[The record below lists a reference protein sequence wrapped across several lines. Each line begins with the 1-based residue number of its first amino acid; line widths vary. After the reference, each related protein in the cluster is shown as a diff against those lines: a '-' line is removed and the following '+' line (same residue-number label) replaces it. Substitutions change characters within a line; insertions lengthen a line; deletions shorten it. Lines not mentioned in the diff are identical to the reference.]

1 MGKIE
6 KALMKKQRS
15 ELERTNRAVYICYL
29 VEVTVIFLAYFLEVV
44 KGNRSLT
51 YFIAVAATII
61 IPAVIM
67 FVALK
72 RDAEWKYFHFVYIA
86 GFGILYA
93 YVLFTTTNQLTFTY
107 IMPIML
113 VLTMYNSIKL
123 SLAFSILAT
132 VLNVGEVAY
141 RGISKGLT
149 AADITTAEIQILI
162 IVFVG
167 AYAIIANRMAN
178 VTNREKMEIVNGE
191 KERTAKL
198 LNRTINLSGSITKGV
213 FEVKE
218 HMEELGDSVSKTVS
232 AMEEVSAGSV
242 ETAES
247 IQTQLVKTE
256 EIQKHIEN
264 VEKAATSIVE
274 NVNSTRNAIGKG
286 NTNIG
291 SMLAQVKASEQSGNQ
306 VAKELSN
313 LNEYT
318 QQMHSIVEMINNVAE
333 QTSLLSLNASIEA
346 ARAGEA
352 GKGFAVVASEISSLA
367 GQTQEA
373 TENIESLIE
382 NIAERLEQVVQAING
397 LVAANQKQAQSAED
411 TADSFNQ
418 IEDKASTIAYSSD
431 ELNEIVKLLAK
442 ANGEIVESVQ
452 NISAITEQVSAHASE
467 TFESSRKNE
476 GVVEQVGSIVEM
488 LSKKA
493 EELTKEQ

>member
-1 MGKIE
+1 MGKNE
-6 KALMKKQRS
+6 KVLMGKKRS
-15 ELERTNRAVYICYL
+15 ELERTNRAVYICY
-29 VEVTVIFLAYFLEVV
+29 VIEVTVIFLAYFLEVV
-44 KGNRSLT
+44 KGNRSLP
-51 YFIAVAATII
+51 YFIAVAASII

-67 FVALK
+67 AAALK
-72 RDAEWKYFHFVYIA
+72 KDAEWKYFRFVYIV

-107 IMPIML
+107 VMPIML

-123 SLAFSILAT
+123 SLVFSILAV

-141 RGISKGLT
+141 RGITNGLT

-162 IVFVG
+162 IVFIG
-167 AYAIIANRMAN
+167 AYSIVANRMAN
-178 VTNREKMEIVNGE
+178 VTNGEKMEIVNEE
-191 KERTAKL
+191 KERTARLLSHTMKL
-198 LNRTINLSGSITKGV
+198 SSSITKGV
-213 FEVKE
+213 FEVKG

-247 IQTQLVKTE
+247 VQTQLLKTE
-256 EIQKHIEN
+256 EIQRHIEN
-264 VEKAATSIVE
+264 VEKAAASIVE
-274 NVNSTRNAIGKG
+274 NVNSTRNAIGNG
-286 NTNIG
+286 NANI
-291 SMLAQVKASEQSGNQ
+291 SLMLEQVKASEQSGNQ
-306 VAKELSN
+306 VAEELSN

-352 GKGFAVVASEISSLA
+352 GRGFAVVASEISSLA

-373 TENIESLIE
+373 TENIESLIQ
-382 NIAERLEQVVQAING
+382 NIAERLEHVVQAING
-397 LVAANQKQAQSAED
+397 LVAANQKQAQNAED
-411 TADSFNQ
+411 TAGSFNQ

-431 ELNEIVKLLAK
+431 ELNEIVKMLAK

-476 GVVEQVGSIVEM
+476 VVVEKVSVIVEI
-488 LSKKA
+488 LSDKA
-493 EELTKEQ
+493 EELAKEQ

>member
-6 KALMKKQRS
+6 KALMKKRRS
-15 ELERTNRAVYICYL
+15 ELERTNRTVYICYL

-44 KGNRSLT
+44 KGNRSLG

-61 IPAVIM
+61 VPTVIM

-72 RDAEWKYFHFVYIA
+72 QNAEWKYFHIVYTV
-86 GFGILYA
+86 GFGVLYA
-93 YVLFTTTNQLTFTY
+93 YVLFTTNNQLTFTY
-107 IMPIML
+107 AMPIML
-113 VLTMYNSIKL
+113 ALTMYNSIKL
-123 SLAFSILAT
+123 SLAVSIIAT
-132 VLNVGEVAY
+132 ALNVGEVAY
-141 RGISKGLT
+141 RGVTKGLT
-149 AADITTAEIQILI
+149 AADITTAEIQVLI
-162 IVFVG
+162 IVFIG
-167 AYAIIANRMAN
+167 AYSIIANRMAN
-178 VTNREKMEIVNGE
+178 VTSQEKMDIVNGE
-191 KERTAKL
+191 KDRTAKL
-198 LNRTINLSGSITKGV
+198 LNRTMNLSGSITKGV
-213 FEVKE
+213 FEVKG

-256 EIQKHIEN
+256 EIQRYIEN
-264 VEKAATSIVE
+264 VENAAASIVE
-274 NVNSTRNAIGKG
+274 NVNSTRNAIEHG

-291 SMLAQVKASEQSGNQ
+291 SLLEQVRASEQSGNQ
-306 VAKELSN
+306 VAEELSN

-318 QQMHSIVEMINNVAE
+318 KQMHSIVEMINNVAE

-352 GKGFAVVASEISSLA
+352 GRGFAVVASEISSLA

-382 NIAERLEQVVQAING
+382 NIAERLEHVVQAING
-397 LVAANQKQAQSAED
+397 LVAATQKQAHNAED
-411 TADSFNQ
+411 TAGSFNL

-431 ELNEIVKLLAK
+431 ELSGIVKMLAK

-452 NISAITEQVSAHASE
+452 NISAITEEVSAHASE
-467 TFESSRKNE
+467 TFESSQNNI
-476 GVVEQVGSIVEM
+476 GVVKKVTGVVEM
-488 LSKKA
+488 LSRKA
-493 EELTKEQ
+493 EELTREQ

>member
-1 MGKIE
+1 MGKNE
-6 KALMKKQRS
+6 KILMEKKRS
-15 ELERTNRAVYICYL
+15 ESERINRAVYICYL
-29 VEVTVIFLAYFLEVV
+29 IEVTVIFLAYFLEVV
-44 KGNRSLT
+44 KGNRSLP
-51 YFIAVAATII
+51 YFIAVAASII

-67 FVALK
+67 AASLK
-72 RDAEWKYFHFVYIA
+72 RDAEWKYFRFVYIV

-113 VLTMYNSIKL
+113 AFTMYNSIKL
-123 SLAFSILAT
+123 SLVFSILAV

-141 RGISKGLT
+141 RGISNGLT

-162 IVFVG
+162 IVFIG
-167 AYAIIANRMAN
+167 AYSIVANRMAN
-178 VTNREKMEIVNGE
+178 VTNGEKMEIVNGE
-191 KERTAKL
+191 KERTTKL
-198 LNRTINLSGSITKGV
+198 LNRTMELSGSITKGV
-213 FEVKE
+213 FEVKG
-218 HMEELGDSVSKTVS
+218 HMEELGDSVSKTVG

-256 EIQKHIEN
+256 EIQTHIEN
-264 VEKAATSIVE
+264 VEKAAASIVE

-286 NTNIG
+286 NANI
-291 SMLAQVKASEQSGNQ
+291 SLMLEQVKASEQSGNQ
-306 VAKELSN
+306 VAEELSN

-352 GKGFAVVASEISSLA
+352 GRGFAVVASEISSLA

-382 NIAERLEQVVQAING
+382 NISERLEHVVQAING
-397 LVAANQKQAQSAED
+397 LVEANQKQAQNAGD

-431 ELNEIVKLLAK
+431 ELNEIVKMLAK

-476 GVVEQVGSIVEM
+476 VVVEKVSVIVDI
-488 LSKKA
+488 LSDKA
-493 EELTKEQ
+493 EELAREQ

>member
-1 MGKIE
+1 
-6 KALMKKQRS
+6 
-15 ELERTNRAVYICYL
+15 
-29 VEVTVIFLAYFLEVV
+29 
-44 KGNRSLT
+44 
-51 YFIAVAATII
+51 
-61 IPAVIM
+61 
-67 FVALK
+67 
-72 RDAEWKYFHFVYIA
+72 
-86 GFGILYA
+86 
-93 YVLFTTTNQLTFTY
+93 
-107 IMPIML
+107 MPIML

-123 SLAFSILAT
+123 SLGFSILDT

-141 RGISKGLT
+141 MGISKGLT
-149 AADITTAEIQILI
+149 AEDITTAEIQILV

-167 AYAIIANRMAN
+167 AYSIIANRMAN
-178 VTNREKMEIVNGE
+178 VTNGEKMEIVNGE

-198 LNRTINLSGSITKGV
+198 LNRTMNLSGGITKGV
-213 FEVKE
+213 FEVKGY
-218 HMEELGDSVSKTVS
+218 MEELGDSVSKTVG

-256 EIQKHIEN
+256 EIQQHIEN
-264 VEKAATSIVE
+264 VQKAAASIVE

-291 SMLAQVKASEQSGNQ
+291 LMLEQVKESEQSGHQ

-352 GKGFAVVASEISSLA
+352 GRGFAVVASEISSLA

-382 NIAERLEQVVQAING
+382 NIAERLEHVVQAING
-397 LVAANQKQAQSAED
+397 LVEENQKQAQNAGD
-411 TADSFNQ
+411 TADSFNM

-431 ELNEIVKLLAK
+431 ELNEIVKMLAK

-452 NISAITEQVSAHASE
+452 NISAITEEVSAHASE

-476 GVVEQVGSIVEM
+476 DVVEQVSNIVEM

-493 EELTKEQ
+493 EDLAREQ

>member
-1 MGKIE
+1 MGKME
-6 KALMKKQRS
+6 KALKRKEWS

-44 KGNRSLT
+44 KGNRSLP
-51 YFIAVAATII
+51 YFIAVAATIV

-67 FVALK
+67 FAALK

-113 VLTMYNSIKL
+113 ALTMYNSIKL
-123 SLAFSILAT
+123 SLSFGILAA

-141 RGISKGLT
+141 RGITKGLS

-178 VTNREKMEIVNGE
+178 MTSREKMDIVNGE

-198 LNRTINLSGSITKGV
+198 LNRTMNLSGSITEGV
-213 FEVKE
+213 FEVKGY
-218 HMEELGDSVSKTVS
+218 MEELGDSVSKTVS

-247 IQTQLVKTE
+247 IQTQLIKTE

-264 VEKAATSIVE
+264 VEKAAASIVE
-274 NVNSTRNAIGKG
+274 NVNSTRNAIGSG

-291 SMLAQVKASEQSGNQ
+291 SMLEQAKASEESGSQ

-352 GKGFAVVASEISSLA
+352 GRGFAVVASEISSLA

-382 NIAERLEQVVQAING
+382 NIAEKLDHVVHAING
-397 LVAANQKQAQSAED
+397 LVAANQKQAQNAED
-411 TADSFNQ
+411 TADSFNR
-418 IEDKASTIAYSSD
+418 IEDRASTIAYSSE
-431 ELNEIVKLLAK
+431 ELNEIVKMLAK

-467 TFESSRKNE
+467 TFESSQKNV
-476 GVVEQVGSIVEM
+476 GVVEQVGSVVEM
-488 LSKKA
+488 LSRKA
-493 EELTKEQ
+493 EELTRE

>member
-1 MGKIE
+1 MGKVE
-6 KALMKKQRS
+6 KVLMKKKRS

-29 VEVTVIFLAYFLEVV
+29 IEVSVIFLAYLLEVV
-44 KGNRSLT
+44 KGNRSLP
-51 YFIAVAATII
+51 YFIAVAAAII
-61 IPAVIM
+61 IPAGIM
-67 FVALK
+67 LGALK
-72 RDAEWKYFHFVYIA
+72 RDAEWKYFQYVYIA

-107 IMPIML
+107 VMPIML

-123 SLAFSILAT
+123 SLGFSILAT

-141 RGISKGLT
+141 MGISKGLT
-149 AADITTAEIQILI
+149 AEDITTAEIQILV

-167 AYAIIANRMAN
+167 AYSIIANRMAN
-178 VTNREKMEIVNGE
+178 VTNGEKMEIVNGE

-198 LNRTINLSGSITKGV
+198 LNRTMNLSGGITKGV
-213 FEVKE
+213 FEVKGY
-218 HMEELGDSVSKTVS
+218 MEELGDSVSKTVG

-256 EIQKHIEN
+256 EIQQHIEN
-264 VEKAATSIVE
+264 VQKAAASIVE

-291 SMLAQVKASEQSGNQ
+291 LMLEQVKESEQSGHQ

-352 GKGFAVVASEISSLA
+352 GRGFAVVASEISSLA

-382 NIAERLEQVVQAING
+382 NIAERLEHVVQAING
-397 LVAANQKQAQSAED
+397 LVEANQKQAQNAGD
-411 TADSFNQ
+411 TADSFNM

-431 ELNEIVKLLAK
+431 ELNEIVKMLAK

-452 NISAITEQVSAHASE
+452 NISAITEEVSAHASE

-476 GVVEQVGSIVEM
+476 DVVEQVSNIVEM

-493 EELTKEQ
+493 EDLAREQ